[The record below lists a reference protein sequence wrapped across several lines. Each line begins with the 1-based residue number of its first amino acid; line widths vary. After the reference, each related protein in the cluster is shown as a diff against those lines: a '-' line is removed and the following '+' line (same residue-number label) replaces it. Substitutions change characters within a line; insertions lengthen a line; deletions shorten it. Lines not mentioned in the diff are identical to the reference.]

1 VTYRP
6 RGIVLHTV
14 GVRGESTVEAIRD
27 YHVRHNGWR
36 DIGYHFL
43 VHRDGSRSLGRT
55 QTTAGAHTS
64 GANDSLGVAC
74 TGDGDSQP
82 WTFRQW
88 RGVLGLLTELCLRYG
103 WSADDVCGHREAPA
117 RLRAAPTSKTCP
129 GRLVDCDEVRAE
141 LAAALAAAREG
152 A

>member
-1 VTYRP
+1 MDRSPSHASSISHAQDDPFDSLT
-6 RGIVLHTV
+6 
-14 GVRGESTVEAIRD
+14 
-27 YHVRHNGWR
+27 
-36 DIGYHFL
+36 
-43 VHRDGSRSLGRT
+43 RSL
-55 QTTAGAHTS
+55 S
-64 GANDSLGVAC
+64 VSL
-74 TGDGDSQP
+74 P
-82 WTFRQW
+82 R